1 MNRVFEQD
9 SDALR
14 RSAQAV
20 ERAAEKLEK
29 TAEKLGSNDREGR
42 SGGDKD
48 LDRHLTAFEEG
59 LAKTVVG
66 ATADLFSDLKLGF
79 NDLFSGLLGLLSS
92 LVTSKLGFFGDLL
105 QLILP
110 FAGGG
115 FVSSPTL
122 ALLGEGGPEY
132 VLPEASLHRAL
143 EGGLA
148 GMAGFLADVRGAAP
162 SATEGDGPIMRTTTV
177 QHFHYAPVIGS
188 LDKLDDYGRMAGAGH
203 AARGL

>member
-1 MNRVFEQD
+1 MNRAFDDE
-9 SDALR
+9 SEALR
-14 RSAQAV
+14 RGAQAV

-29 TAEKLGSNDREGR
+29 SAEKLGSADRAGRAGGEG
-42 SGGDKD
+42 D
-48 LDRHLTAFEEG
+48 LDRRLTAFEDG

-66 ATADLFSDLKLGF
+66 VTAELLGGLRLGF
-79 NDLFSGLLGLLSS
+79 DDLFSGLFGLFSS
-92 LVTSKLGFFGDLL
+92 LATSPLGFFGDLL
-105 QLILP
+105 ELILP

-115 FVSSPTL
+115 FVGSPTL

-148 GMAGFLADVRGAAP
+148 GMAGLLADVRGAAP
-162 SATEGDGPIMRTTTV
+162 SATGGDGPVHRTTTV

-188 LDKLDDYGRMAGAGH
+188 LDKLDTYNQRADAGQSG
-203 AARGL
+203 RGL

>member
-1 MNRVFEQD
+1 LNRAFEQD

-14 RSAQAV
+14 RGAQAV

-29 TAEKLGSNDREGR
+29 SAEKLGAADRKGG
-42 SGGDKD
+42 SGGDGD
-48 LDRHLTAFEEG
+48 LDRRLTAFEEN

-66 ATADLFSDLKLGF
+66 VTADLFGGLKLGF
-79 NDLFSGLLGLLSS
+79 DDLFSGLLGLVSRFA
-92 LVTSKLGFFGDLL
+92 TSRLGFVGDLL
-105 QLILP
+105 DLILP

-132 VLPEASLHRAL
+132 VIPEAGLHRAL

-162 SATEGDGPIMRTTTV
+162 TGGQVLSTTTTTIV
-177 QHFHYAPVIGS
+177 TQTYAPVIGS
-188 LDKLDDYGRMAGAGH
+188 LDKLDDYGRRAGAGH
-203 AARGL
+203 SARGL

>member
-1 MNRVFEQD
+1 MNRAFEQD

-29 TAEKLGSNDREGR
+29 SAEKLGSTDRGGR
-42 SGGDKD
+42 SGADGD
-48 LDRHLTAFEEG
+48 LDRGLTAFEEG
-59 LAKTVVG
+59 LTKTVVG
-66 ATADLFSDLKLGF
+66 VTTDLFGDLKLGF
-79 NDLFSGLLGLLSS
+79 GDLFSGLFGLMSS

-105 QLILP
+105 ELILP

-148 GMAGFLADVRGAAP
+148 GMAGLLADVHGAAP
-162 SATEGDGPIMRTTTV
+162 SATGGDGPVLRTTTV

-188 LDKLDDYGRMAGAGH
+188 LDKLDAYNQQADAGAAG
-203 AARGL
+203 RGL

>member
-1 MNRVFEQD
+1 MNRAFDID

-29 TAEKLGSNDREGR
+29 TAEKLGSTDRGGR
-42 SGGDKD
+42 SGGDGD
-48 LDRHLTAFEEG
+48 LDKRLTVFEEN

-66 ATADLFSDLKLGF
+66 ATADLFGDLKLGF
-79 NDLFSGLLGLLSS
+79 NDLFSGLFGLLSS

-105 QLILP
+105 ELILP

-132 VLPEASLHRAL
+132 VIPESSLHRAL

-148 GMAGFLADVRGAAP
+148 GMAGLLSDVRGAAP
-162 SATEGDGPIMRTTTV
+162 SATGGDGPLLRSTTV

-203 AARGL
+203 SARGL